1 MRGQV
6 LPRFLGFSAG
16 GGAAVKVVLIG
27 YRGTGKTTVGKMVA
41 RRLSLP
47 FLDTDALVE
56 EMTGISIPAI
66 FANAGEAAF
75 RSLEREVIAG
85 LADFS
90 GVIATGGGAVLDPEN
105 VRALRKGGTVV
116 LLEADPE
123 EVITRIAGS
132 DRPSLTG
139 LQPEEEV
146 RALLRTRR
154 PFYLAAADI
163 CIRSGGQSPDV
174 VADEIIA
181 NLAGRPGPISLPEGF
196 ALPSGETERL
206 AALGPATGLYGIAG
220 HPALHSRSPILYNAL
235 FARFGMGAAYTF
247 FDHPDFGAVLDTARS
262 LGVRG
267 LSVTIPHK
275 EAALAAADEAD
286 RHAAAIGAA
295 NTLVLCGDHV
305 RASNTDWI
313 GVRRPLEGV
322 AAERAVVLGAGGA
335 AAAAV
340 YALLSLEYGVTV
352 LARDAGKA
360 EALAARFGCESGA
373 IRDIGSFRPE
383 VVVHATPVG
392 MAGDPR
398 SLLAPE
404 DLRPGT
410 TVFDLV
416 YTPKET
422 LLLRTAAARGCRTI
436 PGTEMFVYQACEQFL
451 HMTGIRVEDRA
462 VREVLGE

>member
-1 MRGQV
+1 
-6 LPRFLGFSAG
+6 
-16 GGAAVKVVLIG
+16 VKVVLIG
-27 YRGTGKTTVGKMVA
+27 YRGAGKTTVGKMIA

-47 FLDTDALVE
+47 FLDTDVLIE
-56 EMTGISIPAI
+56 EVTGMPIPAI
-66 FANAGEAAF
+66 FASAGEAAF
-75 RSLEREVIAG
+75 RSLEREVIAS
-85 LADFS
+85 LADFF

-105 VRALRKGGTVV
+105 VRSLRRGGTIV
-116 LLEADPE
+116 LLEAGPE
-123 EVITRIAGS
+123 EVLTRVAGS
-132 DRPSLTG
+132 DRPPLTG
-139 LQPEEEV
+139 LPPEDEV
-146 RALLRTRR
+146 RALLQMRR

-163 CIRSGGQSPDV
+163 CVRTGGRSPDM
-174 VADEIIA
+174 VADDVVSR
-181 NLAGRPGPISLPEGF
+181 LAGRRDPVSLPPGF
-196 ALPSGETERL
+196 SLPPGEAERL
-206 AALGPATGLYGIAG
+206 AAPGPATGLYGIAG
-220 HPALHSRSPILYNAL
+220 HPALHSRSPLLYNAL
-235 FARFGMGAAYTF
+235 FAMYGMDARYTF
-247 FDHPDFGAVLDTARS
+247 FDHPDFAAVLGTARS

-286 RHAAAIGAA
+286 GHAAAIGAA

-305 RASNTDWI
+305 RASNTDWT

-340 YALLSLEYGVTV
+340 YALQSLGYRVTV

-360 EALAARFGCESGA
+360 ECLATRFGCEA
-373 IRDIGSFRPE
+373 GSLDDFGRVRPE

-392 MAGDPR
+392 MGGDPR
-398 SLLAPE
+398 SLIAPE
-404 DLRPGT
+404 DLGPGM

-422 LLLRTAAARGCRTI
+422 PLLRTAAARGCRTI

-451 HMTGIRVEDRA
+451 HMTGIRVEDRT

>member
-1 MRGQV
+1 
-6 LPRFLGFSAG
+6 
-16 GGAAVKVVLIG
+16 VKVVLIG
-27 YRGTGKTTVGKMVA
+27 YRGAGKTTVGKMVA

-56 EMTGISIPAI
+56 ERAGMPVPAI
-66 FANAGEAAF
+66 FASAGEAAF
-75 RSLEREVIAG
+75 RSREKEVIAG
-85 LADFS
+85 LADVR

-105 VRALRKGGTVV
+105 VRVLRRGGTVV
-116 LLEADPE
+116 LLEADLE
-123 EVITRIAGS
+123 EVLTRTAGS

-139 LQPEEEV
+139 LPPEEEV
-146 RALLRTRR
+146 RALLQMRR

-163 CIRSGGQSPDV
+163 CIRTGGRGPDV
-174 VADEIIA
+174 VADEVVSC
-181 NLAGRPGPISLPEGF
+181 LVGRKGSISLPAGF
-196 ALPSGETERL
+196 SLPSGEAERL

-220 HPALHSRSPILYNAL
+220 HPALHSRSPLLYNVL
-235 FARFGMGAAYTF
+235 FARYGMDARYTF
-247 FDHPDFGAVLDTARS
+247 FDHPDFGTVLGAART

-305 RASNTDWI
+305 QASNTDWV

-340 YALLSLEYGVTV
+340 YALQSLGYGVTV
-352 LARDAGKA
+352 LARDVGKA
-360 EALAARFGCESGA
+360 EILAARFGCEA
-373 IRDIGSFRPE
+373 GSLGDFGRVRPE

-404 DLRPGT
+404 DLGPGM

-422 LLLRTAAARGCRTI
+422 PLLRTAAARGCRTI

-451 HMTGIRVEDRA
+451 HMTGIRVDDRP

>member
-1 MRGQV
+1 M
-6 LPRFLGFSAG
+6 
-16 GGAAVKVVLIG
+16 KVVLIG
-27 YRGTGKTTVGKMVA
+27 YRGAGKTTVGMMVA

-56 EMTGISIPAI
+56 ERAGISIPAI
-66 FANAGEAAF
+66 FATAGEAAF

-85 LADFS
+85 LADFR

-105 VRALRKGGTVV
+105 VAALRRGGTAV

-123 EVITRIAGS
+123 EVITRTAAS

-139 LQPEEEV
+139 LPPEEEV

-163 CIRSGGQSPDV
+163 CAGSGGRRPDR

-181 NLAGRPGPISLPEGF
+181 NLAGRPGPISLPVGF
-196 ALPSGETERL
+196 SLPPGETERL

-220 HPALHSRSPILYNAL
+220 HPALHSRSPLLYNAL
-235 FARFGMGAAYTF
+235 FARYGMDARYTF

-305 RASNTDWI
+305 RASNTDWA

-352 LARDAGKA
+352 LARDAARA

-373 IRDIGSFRPE
+373 IRDIGRFRPE

-410 TVFDLV
+410 TIFDLV

-422 LLLRTAAARGCRTI
+422 PLLRTAAARGCRTI

-451 HMTGIRVEDRA
+451 HMTGIRVEDRT

>member
-1 MRGQV
+1 M
-6 LPRFLGFSAG
+6 
-16 GGAAVKVVLIG
+16 KVVLIG
-27 YRGTGKTTVGKMVA
+27 YRGTGKTTVGKMTA

-56 EMTGISIPAI
+56 ERAGMPIPAI
-66 FANAGEAAF
+66 FASAGEAAF

-85 LADFS
+85 LADVR

-105 VRALRKGGTVV
+105 VRTLRKGGTVV

-132 DRPSLTG
+132 DRPPLTG
-139 LQPEEEV
+139 LPPEGEV
-146 RALLRTRR
+146 RTLLQMRR

-163 CIRSGGQSPDV
+163 CVRTEGRSPDV
-174 VADEIIA
+174 VADDVVSR
-181 NLAGRPGPISLPEGF
+181 LSGRKGSISLPEGF
-196 ALPSGETERL
+196 ALPPGEAERL
-206 AALGPATGLYGIAG
+206 AVLGPATGLYGIAG
-220 HPALHSRSPILYNAL
+220 HPTLHSRSPLLYNAL
-235 FARFGMGAAYTF
+235 FARYGMDASYTF
-247 FDHPDFGAVLDTARS
+247 FDHPDFAAILGAART

-275 EAALAAADEAD
+275 EAALASADEAD

-295 NTLVLCGDHV
+295 NTLVLCGEHV
-305 RASNTDWI
+305 RASNTDWV

-340 YALLSLEYGVTV
+340 YALRSLGYEVTV

-360 EALAARFGCESGA
+360 EGLAARFGCEAGA
-373 IRDIGSFRPE
+373 IHDFGRVRPE

-398 SLLAPE
+398 SLLAPG
-404 DLRPGT
+404 DLDPSM

-422 LLLRTAAARGCRTI
+422 PLLRTAAARGCRTV

-451 HMTGIRVEDRA
+451 HMAGIRVEDRT

>member
-1 MRGQV
+1 M
-6 LPRFLGFSAG
+6 
-16 GGAAVKVVLIG
+16 KVVLIG
-27 YRGTGKTTVGKMVA
+27 YRGTGKTTVGKMIA

-47 FLDTDALVE
+47 FLDTDALIE
-56 EMTGISIPAI
+56 ERAGMPVPAI
-66 FANAGEAAF
+66 FASAGEATF

-85 LADFS
+85 LADFR

-105 VRALRKGGTVV
+105 VRVLRKGGTVV
-116 LLEADPE
+116 LLEASAG
-123 EVITRIAGS
+123 EVITRTAGS
-132 DRPSLTG
+132 DRPPLTG
-139 LQPEEEV
+139 LPPEDEV
-146 RALLRTRR
+146 RALLHRRR

-163 CIRSGGQSPDV
+163 CVRTGGRRPDMVADDV
-174 VADEIIA
+174 VSR
-181 NLAGRPGPISLPEGF
+181 LSGRRDPVSLPAGF
-196 ALPSGETERL
+196 ALPPGEAERL
-206 AALGPATGLYGIAG
+206 DAPDPATGLYGIAG
-220 HPALHSRSPILYNAL
+220 HPALHSRSPLLYNAL
-235 FARFGMGAAYTF
+235 FARYGMDASYTF
-247 FDHPDFGAVLDTARS
+247 FDHPDFAAVLGAARS

-267 LSVTIPHK
+267 LSVTIPYK

-305 RASNTDWI
+305 RASNTDWV

-340 YALLSLEYGVTV
+340 YALQSLGYRVTV

-360 EALAARFGCESGA
+360 EILAARFGCEA
-373 IRDIGSFRPE
+373 GSLSDFGSVRPE

-392 MAGDPR
+392 MAGDPH

-404 DLRPGT
+404 DLGPGM

-422 LLLRTAAARGCRTI
+422 PLLRTATARGCRTI

-451 HMTGIRVEDRA
+451 HMTGIRVDDRT